1 MGQGGPLCLN
11 PEGAILIKCDVVE
24 KNPNC
29 YILHSMPK
37 NTLKL
42 IFGCVVP
49 SKWGGG
55 WGGTDVR
62 EKFPNNIVC
71 CLTDYLS

>member
-11 PEGAILIKCDVVE
+11 PEGAILIKRDVVE

-42 IFGCVVP
+42 ILGYVVP
-49 SKWGGG
+49 
-55 WGGTDVR
+55 
-62 EKFPNNIVC
+62 
-71 CLTDYLS
+71 